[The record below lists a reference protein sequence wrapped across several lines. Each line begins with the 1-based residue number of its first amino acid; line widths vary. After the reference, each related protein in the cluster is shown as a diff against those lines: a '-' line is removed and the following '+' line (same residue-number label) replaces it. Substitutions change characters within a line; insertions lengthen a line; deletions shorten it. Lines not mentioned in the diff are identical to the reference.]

1 MNQEET
7 KFVITYFFANYYGV
21 YMSKNDKE
29 KQIIC
34 NFLNRF
40 LSENNLNYDNS
51 LVNFFSSKNELYQ
64 EIKSLLIEE
73 NYILKKNNYNTFY
86 IFSINKILY
95 KINKINEINS
105 IKKILKD
112 YLLENN
118 FFSYNN
124 KLDYDIYCKLV
135 FELNNF
141 LVRFMKQTI
150 TKSKVYKVAKKL
162 KKKLAK

>member
-7 KFVITYFFANYYGV
+7 KLVITYFFANYYGV
-21 YMSKNDKE
+21 YMSKNDEE

-64 EIKSLLIEE
+64 EIKLLLIEQ
-73 NYILKKNNYNTFY
+73 NYILKKDNFNTFY
-86 IFSINKILY
+86 IFSINKILF
-95 KINKINEINS
+95 KINKINQINS
-105 IKKILKD
+105 IKKMLKD
-112 YLLENN
+112 YIFEDNY
-118 FFSYNN
+118 FSYNN

-135 FELNNF
+135 FELNHF
-141 LVRFMKQTI
+141 LVRYMKQTI
-150 TKSKVYKVAKKL
+150 TKSKVYKVTKKL
-162 KKKLAK
+162 KEKFTK

>member
-1 MNQEET
+1 MDQEKS

-21 YMSKNDKE
+21 YMSKNDEE

-51 LVNFFSSKNELYQ
+51 LVNFFLSKNELYQ
-64 EIKSLLIEE
+64 EIKLLLIEQ
-73 NYILKKNNYNTFY
+73 NYILKKDNFNTFY
-86 IFSINKILY
+86 IFSINRILY
-95 KINKINEINS
+95 KINKINKINS
-105 IKKILKD
+105 IKKILKYFIFEYN
-112 YLLENN
+112 YL
-118 FFSYNN
+118 SYNN

-141 LVRFMKQTI
+141 LVGFMKQTI
-150 TKSKVYKVAKKL
+150 TKSKVYKVTKKL
-162 KKKLAK
+162 KEKFAK